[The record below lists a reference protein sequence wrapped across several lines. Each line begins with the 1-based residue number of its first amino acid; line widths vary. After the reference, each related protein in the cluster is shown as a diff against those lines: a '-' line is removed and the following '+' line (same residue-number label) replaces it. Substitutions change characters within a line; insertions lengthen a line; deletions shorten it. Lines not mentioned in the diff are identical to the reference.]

1 MPVQRARAKRQG
13 VTKERWA
20 GVSRRHRRAT
30 RCANG
35 RRHVKRAGM
44 RDNTLELLADV
55 RVLAFSVRRSRLL
68 FLQLAVLPLFELQ
81 PARCRL
87 LGVTRDARR
96 VCVRRGVLLCFTS
109 DGGRSLSFRRRA
121 LHARRRS
128 KFCGVPANGAAH
140 FFLSL
145 RRLVCPRTAHTSSGT
160 QTLTSTNA
168 CTSAPRPTSHVPRP
182 AHRTPHTAPHMQ
194 TPVKSAVG
202 SVYPPTPASIL
213 KDITSVSR
221 RLAPAPENLY
231 QTQKRHSESPV
242 HTPVHAAS
250 ADANGKPTP
259 VTTILV

>member
-30 RCANG
+30 RRANG

-44 RDNTLELLADV
+44 RGNTLELLVDV

-68 FLQLAVLPLFELQ
+68 FLRLAVLPLFELQ

-109 DGGRSLSFRRRA
+109 DGGRPLSFRRRA

-140 FFLSL
+140 FFLLL

-168 CTSAPRPTSHVPRP
+168 CTSAPRPTSHVPRT
-182 AHRTPHTAPHMQ
+182 AHRATHADPSEISRR
-194 TPVKSAVG
+194 VSL
-202 SVYPPTPASIL
+202 PPDASIHL
-213 KDITSVSR
+213 EGHQQ
-221 RLAPAPENLY
+221 RLAPAC
-231 QTQKRHSESPV
+231 
-242 HTPVHAAS
+242 AS
-250 ADANGKPTP
+250 AREPLSDAEAA
-259 VTTILV
+259 L

>member
-140 FFLSL
+140 FFSSRFAASSAPARHTQAAEHRHSL
-145 RRLVCPRTAHTSSGT
+145 A
-160 QTLTSTNA
+160 QTRAPLHHV
-168 CTSAPRPTSHVPRP
+168 PRPTSH
-182 AHRTPHTAPHMQ
+182 APHTAPHMQ

-221 RLAPAPENLY
+221 RLAPS
-231 QTQKRHSESPV
+231 R
-242 HTPVHAAS
+242 AS
-250 ADANGKPTP
+250 AREPLSDAEAA
-259 VTTILV
+259 L